1 MINAIISLFN
11 SIYESLPVQI
21 AQYVCLAVGFL
32 VIVSTIVSAVWK
44 EPDINSKSHKLWS
57 IFHFFISF
65 RLPPHKGVTDPLAPV
80 STGSA
85 SQTINSTATQSSNKP
100 V

>member
-11 SIYESLPVQI
+11 SIYESLPVHV
-21 AQYVCLAVGFL
+21 AQNVCLVVVL
-32 VIVSTIVSAVWK
+32 LIIVSTIVSTTWK
-44 EPDINSKSHKLWS
+44 EPDVNSKSHKLWS
-57 IFHFFISF
+57 IFHFFTSF
-65 RLPPHKGVTDPLAPV
+65 RLPPHKGVKDPLAPA

-85 SQTINSTATQSSNKP
+85 TQTINSTATQSSNKP

>member
-1 MINAIISLFN
+1 MINAIISLFD
-11 SIYESLPVQI
+11 SIYESLPVHI
-21 AQYVCLAVGFL
+21 AQNVCLAVVFL
-32 VIVSTIVSAVWK
+32 IIVSTIVSTVWK

-57 IFHFFISF
+57 IFHFFTSF

-85 SQTINSTATQSSNKP
+85 SQTINSTATQSSNKS